1 MSKKDNFSQAAYE
14 MFGIGRGGSKREA
27 DKTAEKPA
35 ESAAMDVE
43 EDEMSLTVAPTVAE
57 VKPLEKVPE
66 KPKTT
71 LLAEGSVFEGTLHTK
86 GDVEI
91 AGVFKG
97 DIFSEGNVKLFAN
110 IEGNVQG
117 GNVELVTSS
126 VQGDV
131 SAKELLKIGP
141 QSVIGGNIKT
151 KDMICSGRIVGNVES
166 SGRVTLTTG
175 SALTGDLTASTIA
188 VMEGALMER
197 RFKIVKKLAA
207 VILDKTAPDVISYRN
222 NRKDPHGGV
231 AGTVL
236 QAVQQVNTMT
246 ARAAVW
252 LAFICETH
260 VLWCEYHAHST
271 WSQFVRK

>member
-35 ESAAMDVE
+35 ESAAMDFYAPMDVE

-188 VMEGALMER
+188 VMEGALMEG
-197 RFKIVKKLAA
+197 RFKIAKK
-207 VILDKTAPDVISYRN
+207 
-222 NRKDPHGGV
+222 
-231 AGTVL
+231 
-236 QAVQQVNTMT
+236 
-246 ARAAVW
+246 
-252 LAFICETH
+252 
-260 VLWCEYHAHST
+260 
-271 WSQFVRK
+271 

>member
-14 MFGIGRGGSKREA
+14 MFGIGKGGSKP
-27 DKTAEKPA
+27 AEKPA
-35 ESAAMDVE
+35 ESAAKKT
-43 EDEMSLTVAPTVAE
+43 EDDGLELTIEPTAE
-57 VKPLEKVPE
+57 VKPLEKIPE

-97 DIFSEGNVKLFAN
+97 DIFSDGNVKLFAD

-117 GNVELVTSS
+117 GNVELVTSN

-141 QSVIGGNIKT
+141 QSVVGGNIKT
-151 KDMICSGRIVGNVES
+151 KDMICSGRIVGNVEA

-175 SALTGDLTASTIA
+175 SALTGDLTAATIA
-188 VMEGALMER
+188 VMEGALMEG
-197 RFKIVKKLAA
+197 RFKIVKK
-207 VILDKTAPDVISYRN
+207 
-222 NRKDPHGGV
+222 
-231 AGTVL
+231 
-236 QAVQQVNTMT
+236 
-246 ARAAVW
+246 
-252 LAFICETH
+252 
-260 VLWCEYHAHST
+260 
-271 WSQFVRK
+271 

>member
-71 LLAEGSVFEGTLHTK
+71 LLAEGSVFEGTLHTKGDVTK

-188 VMEGALMER
+188 VMEGALMEG
-197 RFKIVKKLAA
+197 RFKIVKK
-207 VILDKTAPDVISYRN
+207 
-222 NRKDPHGGV
+222 
-231 AGTVL
+231 
-236 QAVQQVNTMT
+236 
-246 ARAAVW
+246 
-252 LAFICETH
+252 
-260 VLWCEYHAHST
+260 
-271 WSQFVRK
+271 

>member
-1 MSKKDNFSQAAYE
+1 M
-14 MFGIGRGGSKREA
+14 
-27 DKTAEKPA
+27 
-35 ESAAMDVE
+35 
-43 EDEMSLTVAPTVAE
+43 
-57 VKPLEKVPE
+57 
-66 KPKTT
+66 
-71 LLAEGSVFEGTLHTK
+71 
-86 GDVEI
+86 EI

-188 VMEGALMER
+188 VMEGALMEG
-197 RFKIVKKLAA
+197 RFKIVKK
-207 VILDKTAPDVISYRN
+207 
-222 NRKDPHGGV
+222 
-231 AGTVL
+231 
-236 QAVQQVNTMT
+236 
-246 ARAAVW
+246 
-252 LAFICETH
+252 
-260 VLWCEYHAHST
+260 
-271 WSQFVRK
+271 

>member
-14 MFGIGRGGSKREA
+14 MFGIGRGGSKRES

-35 ESAAMDVE
+35 ESAAMNVE

-175 SALTGDLTASTIA
+175 SALTGDLTAATIA
-188 VMEGALMER
+188 VMEGALMEG
-197 RFKIVKKLAA
+197 RFKIVKK
-207 VILDKTAPDVISYRN
+207 
-222 NRKDPHGGV
+222 
-231 AGTVL
+231 
-236 QAVQQVNTMT
+236 
-246 ARAAVW
+246 
-252 LAFICETH
+252 
-260 VLWCEYHAHST
+260 
-271 WSQFVRK
+271 

>member
-71 LLAEGSVFEGTLHTK
+71 LLAEGMHTK

-188 VMEGALMER
+188 VMEGALMEG
-197 RFKIVKKLAA
+197 RFKIVKK
-207 VILDKTAPDVISYRN
+207 
-222 NRKDPHGGV
+222 
-231 AGTVL
+231 
-236 QAVQQVNTMT
+236 
-246 ARAAVW
+246 
-252 LAFICETH
+252 
-260 VLWCEYHAHST
+260 
-271 WSQFVRK
+271 

>member
-43 EDEMSLTVAPTVAE
+43 EDEMSLTVAE
-57 VKPLEKVPE
+57 VNPLEKVPE

-188 VMEGALMER
+188 VMEGALMEG
-197 RFKIVKKLAA
+197 RFKIAKK
-207 VILDKTAPDVISYRN
+207 
-222 NRKDPHGGV
+222 
-231 AGTVL
+231 
-236 QAVQQVNTMT
+236 
-246 ARAAVW
+246 
-252 LAFICETH
+252 
-260 VLWCEYHAHST
+260 
-271 WSQFVRK
+271 

>member
-1 MSKKDNFSQAAYE
+1 MSKKDNFSQASYE

-117 GNVELVTSS
+117 
-126 VQGDV
+126 DV

-188 VMEGALMER
+188 VMEGALMEG
-197 RFKIVKKLAA
+197 RFKIVKK
-207 VILDKTAPDVISYRN
+207 
-222 NRKDPHGGV
+222 
-231 AGTVL
+231 
-236 QAVQQVNTMT
+236 
-246 ARAAVW
+246 
-252 LAFICETH
+252 
-260 VLWCEYHAHST
+260 
-271 WSQFVRK
+271 

>member
-35 ESAAMDVE
+35 ESTAMDVE
-43 EDEMSLTVAPTVAE
+43 EDEMSLTVAE

-71 LLAEGSVFEGTLHTK
+71 LLAEGSVFEGTLQTK

-188 VMEGALMER
+188 VMEGALMEG
-197 RFKIVKKLAA
+197 RFKIVKK
-207 VILDKTAPDVISYRN
+207 
-222 NRKDPHGGV
+222 
-231 AGTVL
+231 
-236 QAVQQVNTMT
+236 
-246 ARAAVW
+246 
-252 LAFICETH
+252 
-260 VLWCEYHAHST
+260 
-271 WSQFVRK
+271 

>member
-43 EDEMSLTVAPTVAE
+43 EDEMSLTVAE

-66 KPKTT
+66 KPKTI

-188 VMEGALMER
+188 VMEGALMEG
-197 RFKIVKKLAA
+197 RFKIAKK
-207 VILDKTAPDVISYRN
+207 
-222 NRKDPHGGV
+222 
-231 AGTVL
+231 
-236 QAVQQVNTMT
+236 
-246 ARAAVW
+246 
-252 LAFICETH
+252 
-260 VLWCEYHAHST
+260 
-271 WSQFVRK
+271 

>member
-14 MFGIGRGGSKREA
+14 MFGIGRREA

-35 ESAAMDVE
+35 ESTAMDVE
-43 EDEMSLTVAPTVAE
+43 EDEMSLTVAE

-188 VMEGALMER
+188 VMEGALMEG
-197 RFKIVKKLAA
+197 RFKIAKK
-207 VILDKTAPDVISYRN
+207 
-222 NRKDPHGGV
+222 
-231 AGTVL
+231 
-236 QAVQQVNTMT
+236 
-246 ARAAVW
+246 
-252 LAFICETH
+252 
-260 VLWCEYHAHST
+260 
-271 WSQFVRK
+271 

>member
-14 MFGIGRGGSKREA
+14 MFGIGKGGSKREA

-43 EDEMSLTVAPTVAE
+43 EDEMSLTVAE

-188 VMEGALMER
+188 VMEGALMEG
-197 RFKIVKKLAA
+197 RFKIVKK
-207 VILDKTAPDVISYRN
+207 
-222 NRKDPHGGV
+222 
-231 AGTVL
+231 
-236 QAVQQVNTMT
+236 
-246 ARAAVW
+246 
-252 LAFICETH
+252 
-260 VLWCEYHAHST
+260 
-271 WSQFVRK
+271 

>member
-14 MFGIGRGGSKREA
+14 MFGIGRGGSRRP
-27 DKTAEKPA
+27 TRRREKPA

-91 AGVFKG
+91 AGVFRG

-131 SAKELLKIGP
+131 SAKELLEDRPPVGHRR
-141 QSVIGGNIKT
+141 QHQDQ
-151 KDMICSGRIVGNVES
+151 DMICSGRIVGNVES

-175 SALTGDLTASTIA
+175 SAS
-188 VMEGALMER
+188 
-197 RFKIVKKLAA
+197 
-207 VILDKTAPDVISYRN
+207 
-222 NRKDPHGGV
+222 
-231 AGTVL
+231 
-236 QAVQQVNTMT
+236 
-246 ARAAVW
+246 RA
-252 LAFICETH
+252 T
-260 VLWCEYHAHST
+260 
-271 WSQFVRK
+271 

>member
-57 VKPLEKVPE
+57 VKPLEKGPE

-188 VMEGALMER
+188 VMEGALMEG
-197 RFKIVKKLAA
+197 RFKIVKK
-207 VILDKTAPDVISYRN
+207 
-222 NRKDPHGGV
+222 
-231 AGTVL
+231 
-236 QAVQQVNTMT
+236 
-246 ARAAVW
+246 
-252 LAFICETH
+252 
-260 VLWCEYHAHST
+260 
-271 WSQFVRK
+271 

>member
-43 EDEMSLTVAPTVAE
+43 EEEMSLTVAPTVAE

-97 DIFSEGNVKLFAN
+97 DIFS
-110 IEGNVQG
+110 EGNVQG

-188 VMEGALMER
+188 VMEGALMEG
-197 RFKIVKKLAA
+197 RFKIVKK
-207 VILDKTAPDVISYRN
+207 
-222 NRKDPHGGV
+222 
-231 AGTVL
+231 
-236 QAVQQVNTMT
+236 
-246 ARAAVW
+246 
-252 LAFICETH
+252 
-260 VLWCEYHAHST
+260 
-271 WSQFVRK
+271 

>member
-86 GDVEI
+86 GDV
-91 AGVFKG
+91 
-97 DIFSEGNVKLFAN
+97 
-110 IEGNVQG
+110 
-117 GNVELVTSS
+117 
-126 VQGDV
+126 

-188 VMEGALMER
+188 VMEGALMEG
-197 RFKIVKKLAA
+197 RFKIVKK
-207 VILDKTAPDVISYRN
+207 
-222 NRKDPHGGV
+222 
-231 AGTVL
+231 
-236 QAVQQVNTMT
+236 
-246 ARAAVW
+246 
-252 LAFICETH
+252 
-260 VLWCEYHAHST
+260 
-271 WSQFVRK
+271 

>member
-97 DIFSEGNVKLFAN
+97 DIFSEGNV
-110 IEGNVQG
+110 QG

-175 SALTGDLTASTIA
+175 SALTGDLTAATIA
-188 VMEGALMER
+188 VMEGALMEG
-197 RFKIVKKLAA
+197 RFKIVKK
-207 VILDKTAPDVISYRN
+207 
-222 NRKDPHGGV
+222 
-231 AGTVL
+231 
-236 QAVQQVNTMT
+236 
-246 ARAAVW
+246 
-252 LAFICETH
+252 
-260 VLWCEYHAHST
+260 
-271 WSQFVRK
+271 

>member
-57 VKPLEKVPE
+57 VKP
-66 KPKTT
+66 
-71 LLAEGSVFEGTLHTK
+71 LHTK

-188 VMEGALMER
+188 VMEGALMEG
-197 RFKIVKKLAA
+197 RFKIAKK
-207 VILDKTAPDVISYRN
+207 
-222 NRKDPHGGV
+222 
-231 AGTVL
+231 
-236 QAVQQVNTMT
+236 
-246 ARAAVW
+246 
-252 LAFICETH
+252 
-260 VLWCEYHAHST
+260 
-271 WSQFVRK
+271 

>member
-35 ESAAMDVE
+35 ESAAMNVE
-43 EDEMSLTVAPTVAE
+43 EDEMSLTVAE

-188 VMEGALMER
+188 VMEGALMEG
-197 RFKIVKKLAA
+197 RFKIAKK
-207 VILDKTAPDVISYRN
+207 
-222 NRKDPHGGV
+222 
-231 AGTVL
+231 
-236 QAVQQVNTMT
+236 
-246 ARAAVW
+246 
-252 LAFICETH
+252 
-260 VLWCEYHAHST
+260 
-271 WSQFVRK
+271 

>member
-35 ESAAMDVE
+35 ESAAMNVE

-110 IEGNVQG
+110 IEGNVQ
-117 GNVELVTSS
+117 LVTSS

-188 VMEGALMER
+188 VMEGALMEG
-197 RFKIVKKLAA
+197 RFKIVKK
-207 VILDKTAPDVISYRN
+207 
-222 NRKDPHGGV
+222 
-231 AGTVL
+231 
-236 QAVQQVNTMT
+236 
-246 ARAAVW
+246 
-252 LAFICETH
+252 
-260 VLWCEYHAHST
+260 
-271 WSQFVRK
+271 

>member
-141 QSVIGGNIKT
+141 QSVSSAAT
-151 KDMICSGRIVGNVES
+151 SRPRI
-166 SGRVTLTTG
+166 
-175 SALTGDLTASTIA
+175 
-188 VMEGALMER
+188 
-197 RFKIVKKLAA
+197 
-207 VILDKTAPDVISYRN
+207 
-222 NRKDPHGGV
+222 
-231 AGTVL
+231 
-236 QAVQQVNTMT
+236 
-246 ARAAVW
+246 
-252 LAFICETH
+252 
-260 VLWCEYHAHST
+260 
-271 WSQFVRK
+271 

>member
-97 DIFSEGNVKLFAN
+97 ENGTGQITITA
-110 IEGNVQG
+110 
-117 GNVELVTSS
+117 
-126 VQGDV
+126 
-131 SAKELLKIGP
+131 
-141 QSVIGGNIKT
+141 
-151 KDMICSGRIVGNVES
+151 S
-166 SGRVTLTTG
+166 SGTPPPTTPRP
-175 SALTGDLTASTIA
+175 STPPPTT
-188 VMEGALMER
+188 
-197 RFKIVKKLAA
+197 
-207 VILDKTAPDVISYRN
+207 VITTTTR
-222 NRKDPHGGV
+222 
-231 AGTVL
+231 
-236 QAVQQVNTMT
+236 
-246 ARAAVW
+246 
-252 LAFICETH
+252 
-260 VLWCEYHAHST
+260 
-271 WSQFVRK
+271 

>member
-14 MFGIGRGGSKREA
+14 MFGIGKGGSKREA

-35 ESAAMDVE
+35 ESTAMDVE
-43 EDEMSLTVAPTVAE
+43 EDEMSLTVAE

-117 GNVELVTSS
+117 GDVELVTSS

-188 VMEGALMER
+188 VMEGALMEG
-197 RFKIVKKLAA
+197 RFKIAKK
-207 VILDKTAPDVISYRN
+207 
-222 NRKDPHGGV
+222 
-231 AGTVL
+231 
-236 QAVQQVNTMT
+236 
-246 ARAAVW
+246 
-252 LAFICETH
+252 
-260 VLWCEYHAHST
+260 
-271 WSQFVRK
+271 

>member
-97 DIFSEGNVKLFAN
+97 DIFP
-110 IEGNVQG
+110 EGNVQG

-175 SALTGDLTASTIA
+175 SALTGDLTAATIA
-188 VMEGALMER
+188 VMEGALMEG
-197 RFKIVKKLAA
+197 RFKIAKK
-207 VILDKTAPDVISYRN
+207 
-222 NRKDPHGGV
+222 
-231 AGTVL
+231 
-236 QAVQQVNTMT
+236 
-246 ARAAVW
+246 
-252 LAFICETH
+252 
-260 VLWCEYHAHST
+260 
-271 WSQFVRK
+271 

>member
-1 MSKKDNFSQAAYE
+1 MK
-14 MFGIGRGGSKREA
+14 MFGIGRGRQQAGGRQHGGEA
-27 DKTAEKPA
+27 CGVR
-35 ESAAMDVE
+35 SHGCGRGR
-43 EDEMSLTVAPTVAE
+43 DEPEHRADRRRGEASG
-57 VKPLEKVPE
+57 KVPE

-97 DIFSEGNVKLFAN
+97 DFSEGNVKLFAN

-141 QSVIGGNIKT
+141 QSVVGGNIKT

-166 SGRVTLTTG
+166 SGRVTLTT
-175 SALTGDLTASTIA
+175 
-188 VMEGALMER
+188 R
-197 RFKIVKKLAA
+197 QR
-207 VILDKTAPDVISYRN
+207 
-222 NRKDPHGGV
+222 PHGRPDRRHHRRHG
-231 AGTVL
+231 GRSDGGPL
-236 QAVQQVNTMT
+236 QD
-246 ARAAVW
+246 
-252 LAFICETH
+252 
-260 VLWCEYHAHST
+260 
-271 WSQFVRK
+271 RKKISCGYTGQIGP

>member
-14 MFGIGRGGSKREA
+14 MFGIGKGGSRHEA
-27 DKTAEKPA
+27 GKPAEKPA
-35 ESAAMDVE
+35 DAAKKP
-43 EDEMSLTVAPTVAE
+43 EDDGMELSLAAEPAVTE

-141 QSVIGGNIKT
+141 QSVVGGNIKT
-151 KDMICSGRIVGNVES
+151 KDMICSGRIVGNVEA

-175 SALTGDLTASTIA
+175 SALTGDLTAATIA
-188 VMEGALMER
+188 VMEGALMEG
-197 RFKIVKKLAA
+197 RFKIVKK
-207 VILDKTAPDVISYRN
+207 
-222 NRKDPHGGV
+222 
-231 AGTVL
+231 
-236 QAVQQVNTMT
+236 
-246 ARAAVW
+246 
-252 LAFICETH
+252 
-260 VLWCEYHAHST
+260 
-271 WSQFVRK
+271 

>member
-43 EDEMSLTVAPTVAE
+43 EDEMSLTVAE

-188 VMEGALMER
+188 VMEGTLMEG
-197 RFKIVKKLAA
+197 RFKIVKK
-207 VILDKTAPDVISYRN
+207 
-222 NRKDPHGGV
+222 
-231 AGTVL
+231 
-236 QAVQQVNTMT
+236 
-246 ARAAVW
+246 
-252 LAFICETH
+252 
-260 VLWCEYHAHST
+260 
-271 WSQFVRK
+271 

>member
-110 IEGNVQG
+110 IEGNVQ
-117 GNVELVTSS
+117 LVTSS

-188 VMEGALMER
+188 VMEGALMEG
-197 RFKIVKKLAA
+197 RFKIVKK
-207 VILDKTAPDVISYRN
+207 
-222 NRKDPHGGV
+222 
-231 AGTVL
+231 
-236 QAVQQVNTMT
+236 
-246 ARAAVW
+246 
-252 LAFICETH
+252 
-260 VLWCEYHAHST
+260 
-271 WSQFVRK
+271 

>member
-1 MSKKDNFSQAAYE
+1 
-14 MFGIGRGGSKREA
+14 
-27 DKTAEKPA
+27 
-35 ESAAMDVE
+35 MDVE

-131 SAKELLKIGP
+131 SAQGAAQDRPPVGHRRQHQDQGYDLLWPHRGQCGVQRP
-141 QSVIGGNIKT
+141 C
-151 KDMICSGRIVGNVES
+151 D
-166 SGRVTLTTG
+166 
-175 SALTGDLTASTIA
+175 
-188 VMEGALMER
+188 
-197 RFKIVKKLAA
+197 
-207 VILDKTAPDVISYRN
+207 PD
-222 NRKDPHGGV
+222 H
-231 AGTVL
+231 
-236 QAVQQVNTMT
+236 
-246 ARAAVW
+246 RAAPSR
-252 LAFICETH
+252 AT
-260 VLWCEYHAHST
+260 
-271 WSQFVRK
+271 

>member
-43 EDEMSLTVAPTVAE
+43 EDEMSLTVAD

-188 VMEGALMER
+188 VMEGALMEG
-197 RFKIVKKLAA
+197 RFKIVKK
-207 VILDKTAPDVISYRN
+207 
-222 NRKDPHGGV
+222 
-231 AGTVL
+231 
-236 QAVQQVNTMT
+236 
-246 ARAAVW
+246 
-252 LAFICETH
+252 
-260 VLWCEYHAHST
+260 
-271 WSQFVRK
+271 